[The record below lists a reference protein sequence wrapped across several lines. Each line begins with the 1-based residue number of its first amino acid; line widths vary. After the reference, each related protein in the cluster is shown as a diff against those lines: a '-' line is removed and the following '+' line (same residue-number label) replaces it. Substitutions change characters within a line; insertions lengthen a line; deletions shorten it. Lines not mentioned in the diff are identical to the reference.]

1 MQVANPLPNTTPSA
15 GTPTLSPF
23 LSDLE
28 FRLAIAVLVF
38 GVVVLAAQFW
48 VMKRGTSAEEVL
60 KGFALTLIIIG
71 TLFLIVAG
79 YSNNQIAPAVGLFGT
94 LAGSCL
100 SGCFSKPQGV
110 GVLPRLGPRRR
121 ISLCTV

>member
-1 MQVANPLPNTTPSA
+1 MQIANPLPGGTSSP

-28 FRLAIAVLVF
+28 YRLAIAVLVF
-38 GVVVLAAQFW
+38 GAVIVAAQFW
-48 VMKRGTSAEEVL
+48 VMRRGASTEEVL

-94 LAGSCL
+94 LAGYLLGKTSPP
-100 SGCFSKPQGV
+100 SQG
-110 GVLPRLGPRRR
+110 GGGDK
-121 ISLCTV
+121 